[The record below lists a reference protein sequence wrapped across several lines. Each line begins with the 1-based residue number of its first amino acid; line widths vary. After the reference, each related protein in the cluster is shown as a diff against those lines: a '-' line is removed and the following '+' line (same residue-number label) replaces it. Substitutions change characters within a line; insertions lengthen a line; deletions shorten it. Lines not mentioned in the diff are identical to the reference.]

1 MDALLIV
8 GFVVLIALGVR
19 RWDRRR
25 LAAHRQ
31 RGDSR

>member
-19 RWDRRR
+19 QWERGRTQPRDRW
-25 LAAHRQ
+25 
-31 RGDSR
+31 